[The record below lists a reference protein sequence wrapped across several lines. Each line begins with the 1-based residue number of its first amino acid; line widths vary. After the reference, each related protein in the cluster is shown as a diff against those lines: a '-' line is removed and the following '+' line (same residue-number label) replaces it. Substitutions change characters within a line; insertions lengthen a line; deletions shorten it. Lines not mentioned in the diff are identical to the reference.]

1 MSVFQQ
7 YRALAEAEG
16 YPQPPGAN
24 PDQVTAIAG
33 AFGRLLETPM
43 PADYEEFLR
52 TSNGFSFDGTVFYGI
67 VDAYADNEFH
77 PGLFDSN
84 ERLVH
89 GSESVDTTLR
99 FVGENGHEL
108 FALDTADG
116 RWKVVHRLDWQ
127 TPGPD
132 QVFTTFEALF
142 THALAPHVDL
152 KGTR

>member
-1 MSVFQQ
+1 MTVFT
-7 YRALAEAEG
+7 AHLATAEAEG
-16 YPQPPGAN
+16 FPQPAGAN
-24 PDQVTAIAG
+24 ADQVTAIAG
-33 AFGRLLETPM
+33 AFGRLFEQPM
-43 PADYEEFLR
+43 PADYESFLR
-52 TSNGFSFDGTVFYGI
+52 TSNGYSFDGTVFYGI

-116 RWKVVHRLDWQ
+116 RWKVVDRLDWQ
-127 TPGPD
+127 TAGPD
-132 QVFTTFEALF
+132 HVFATFEALF
-142 THALAPHVDL
+142 THALAPHADL